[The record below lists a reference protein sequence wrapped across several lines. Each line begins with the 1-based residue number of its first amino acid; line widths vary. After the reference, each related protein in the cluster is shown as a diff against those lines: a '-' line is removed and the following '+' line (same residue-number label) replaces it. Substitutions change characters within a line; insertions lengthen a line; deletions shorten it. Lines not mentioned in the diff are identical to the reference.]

1 MVKLNKFHI
10 FVALTSVYAV
20 FLFYLSSLSSTPGP
34 PGLGFLYGIVHLLE
48 DLGLK
53 FLIYPFYFVYRYP
66 DKFAHVILYMGLGLL
81 LNPTLSSSKNEVMS
95 KYAAPFSIAI
105 GTLYGVTDEFHQYF
119 VPYRSASSP
128 DLFAD
133 FIGLLFAQLLI
144 LVYQRIKTK
153 SPPARSLDLGFVLLF
168 TFLAHLFVLVP
179 PFNQTPLRI
188 GFALPL
194 LLFLP
199 GYVLISAMFPR
210 REELSVIER
219 FTLSIGL
226 SIAIFVFDG
235 FAISVT
241 AWRFRPGPIILSL
254 SLITLILALI
264 TFLVRLR
271 IPEEERFYFDL
282 SSLSRFFE
290 AMKRDEKPGDIEKA
304 LVIALVGSIIIASGM
319 LIYAKVTF
327 EEEKFTAFYIL
338 GEGGK
343 AENYPKVLYLLE
355 PSSMIVGIEN
365 YEHAPTNYTLQV
377 KLGGYPIYKQQIPTL
392 AHGEK
397 WKKKVLFTPKH
408 VAKHTKLEFLLYKD
422 GSTNPYRSVHLWVDS
437 LIDYH
442 NLATIRKYALS
453 EPPAI
458 KNPDMESES
467 NWTFRENAG
476 YFRGYF
482 TKFYRLVENAT
493 VCGYVTDNTTGEGI
507 ANAHVSVSNHYGYEK
522 SNTTNENGY
531 YELKTIADHFWME
544 STANR
549 YKRAGTEFDIAG
561 GQTLVVNIT
570 NDPIVVFNMT
580 LEELSNLSKAIKT
593 LPSGELP
600 EVVSTIKG
608 YVIED
613 VTGLPISNASVK
625 VWNEYFEGNTTTN
638 GDGYFEMRVIS
649 GRLNIEVRAKGYALN
664 TTTVEIASEHTVNL
678 KLKPARSI
686 VKGHIY
692 DNTTGAVIPDAYIR
706 IDGDGYSNST
716 RSNATGYYVVKTVAG
731 HIKLDVSKTGY
742 FPNGTEFN
750 ITYGETRTTDMM
762 IAPIPPSS
770 PPPPPATV
778 SGYVSYNGKGV
789 QDVKVVVSDGAKYEK
804 STLTDS
810 NGYFEMETVP
820 GHLWLD
826 VLPSVYMDSSV
837 EFYIESTE
845 KVSLDIELVALPGST
860 YEIEY
865 PSGTALKKG
874 RYGGIYQDIVSE
886 EGVATLSFMVS
897 DSFRSNRS
905 EGNLFKQVLLN
916 DLVVWEDDVAGDE
929 GWQRVEIPITLDSG
943 TNRLML
949 RVYAK
954 QDSSGFPLT
963 VRWDDV
969 RIEPFSEVTK
979 EIATR
984 FYILDA
990 NGTEENYPTE
1000 LYLGEPAEVIAVI
1013 ENNEHET
1020 VNYILQVKL
1029 NGELLESENVRLE
1042 DGSKW
1047 EQRISFTPNQIG
1059 SLLKLEF
1066 LLFKE
1071 RVKKEPYKSFHL
1083 WVSSDID
1090 YNNLGVLKDYVV
1102 TPLPVIINGDMES
1115 HEGWTYNETDV
1126 NFTGRLTNLTSIS
1139 PMYSYELSY
1148 PAKTLF
1154 NPGCYA
1160 AIYQNFTSEVYP
1172 ATVVI
1177 SFNVRDSYTGDIEGY
1192 FVKQVL
1198 LNEVVIWEDDIA
1210 GDESWEHVK
1219 VPVALRHGTNKLTLR
1234 VYVER
1239 GGSDLPIKVW
1249 WDDVNIEPITEV
1261 AEKIPTS
1268 FYILDAKGTEEDY
1281 PTKLHL
1287 GEPVEFLMGIENN
1300 EHKQVNYILQIKL
1313 DGRVLKTESKWLEHG
1328 SKCERE
1334 IAFTPDRT
1342 GDNQKLEFLL
1352 FKDRA
1357 KGEPYRYFHLRV
1369 STGINY
1375 DNLEPLLKY
1384 RTEPLPAVRDGDMRR
1399 ISAWTFDH
1407 NGSFSGFQS
1416 TENTSSPYSYGIEHY
1431 GATDKGDFGEIWQNI
1446 YAENEGVAVISFN
1459 VRDSF
1464 EQTSDDAKN
1473 ITKQVLLDDDVVW
1486 TDDISGRDAG
1496 YVGWVEEEYN
1506 WLEDEWVIKKV
1517 PGVKS
1522 GWMHVEL
1529 PVYLRKG
1536 DNKLRLRVYAEEATK
1551 KLPVKVYWDDVEIK
1565 RINELVKVGRDV
1577 RMRRYGW

>member
-1 MVKLNKFHI
+1 MVKLSKFHI
-10 FVALTSVYAV
+10 FLSLTCVYAM
-20 FLFYLSSLSSTPGP
+20 FLFYLSSLSSPPGP
-34 PGLGFLYGIVHLLE
+34 SGLGFLYGLVHLLE

-53 FLIYPFYFVYRYP
+53 FLVYPFYFAYRYP

-81 LNPTLSSSKNEVMS
+81 LNPTLSSSKNEVLS
-95 KYAAPFSIAI
+95 KYAALLSIVI

-119 VPYRSASSP
+119 VPYRSPSSM
-128 DLFAD
+128 DLLAD
-133 FIGLLFAQLLI
+133 FMGLLFAQLL
-144 LVYQRIKTK
+144 LFVYSGMAGVLK
-153 SPPARSLDLGFVLLF
+153 SKDKSATSLDLGFVLLF
-168 TFLAHLFVLVP
+168 TFLAYLFVLVP

-188 GFALPL
+188 AFALPL

-199 GYVLISAMFPR
+199 GYLLISAMFPR
-210 REELSVIER
+210 SEELSVIER

-254 SLITLILALI
+254 SVITLILALI

-282 SSLSRFFE
+282 SSFSRFFE
-290 AMKRDEKPGDIEKA
+290 AMKRDDKPGDIEKA

-343 AENYPKVLYLLE
+343 AENYPKVVYLLE
-355 PSSMIVGIEN
+355 PSSIIVGIEN
-365 YEHAPTNYTLQV
+365 YEHAPASYTLEV
-377 KLGGYPIYKQQIPTL
+377 KLGGYPVYEQRIPTL

-397 WKKKVLFTPKH
+397 WKKEVFFTPKH
-408 VAKHTKLEFLLYKD
+408 VAKHVKLEFLLYKD
-422 GSTNPYRSVHLWVDS
+422 GSTSPYRSVHLWVDS
-437 LIDYH
+437 LIDYD
-442 NLATIRKYALS
+442 NLATIRRYALS
-453 EPPAI
+453 ELPAI

-476 YFRGYF
+476 YFRGHF
-482 TKFYRLVENAT
+482 TKFYRLAENAT

-507 ANAHVSVSNHYGYEK
+507 ANARVSVSNHYGYEK
-522 SNTTNENGY
+522 YNTTNETGY
-531 YELKTIADHFWME
+531 YELKLIADHFWLE

-549 YKRAGTEFDIAG
+549 YRIARTEFDIAG

-570 NDPIVVFNMT
+570 NDPIKVFNMT
-580 LEELSNLSKAIKT
+580 LEELSIINETIEA
-593 LPSGELP
+593 LPPDKLP
-600 EVVSTIKG
+600 KEVSTVKG
-608 YVIED
+608 YVID
-613 VTGLPISNASVK
+613 GVTGLPVANASVK
-625 VWNEYFEGNTTTN
+625 VRNEYGFERHTNTN
-638 GDGYFEMRVIS
+638 ENGYFELYTIS
-649 GRLNIEVRAKGYALN
+649 GRSNIEVRANGYALN
-664 TTTVEIASEHTVNL
+664 TTAVVIASDHTVNL
-678 KLKPARSI
+678 KLTPVNSI
-686 VKGHIY
+686 VDGYIY
-692 DNTTGAVIPDAYIR
+692 DSATGAPVAGAYIKVSSA
-706 IDGDGYSNST
+706 GYSNYT
-716 RSNATGYYVVKTVAG
+716 RSNASGYFAVKTIAG
-731 HIKLDVSKTGY
+731 HIKLEVSKQGY
-742 FPNGTEFN
+742 FPNSTEFN
-750 ITYGETRTTDMM
+750 ISYGETRTANMM
-762 IAPIPPSS
+762 IAPIPP
-770 PPPPPATV
+770 PPPPATIR
-778 SGYVSYNGKGV
+778 GYVYCNNTRLPW
-789 QDVKVVVSDGAKYEK
+789 VKVVVSDRDGYEK
-804 STLTDS
+804 STFTDN
-810 NGYFEMETVP
+810 NGYFELETVP

-826 VLPSVYMDSSV
+826 VLPGVYMDSSV
-837 EFYIESTE
+837 ELSIKSGQ
-845 KVSLDIELVALPGST
+845 KCNLDIRLDAFPNST
-860 YEIEY
+860 YQIDY
-865 PSGTALKKG
+865 PSETPLKKG
-874 RYGGIYQDIVSE
+874 QYGGIYQDLVSE
-886 EGVATLSFMVS
+886 EGVATLSFKVS
-897 DSFRSNRS
+897 DSFRSNRT
-905 EGNLFKQVLLN
+905 EGYLFKQVLLN

-929 GWQRVEIPITLDSG
+929 GWQRVEIPITLDNG

-963 VRWDDV
+963 VWWDDV

-979 EIATR
+979 EIATS

-990 NGTEENYPTE
+990 NGTEENYPVE

-1029 NGELLESENVRLE
+1029 NGELLESENIILE

-1071 RVKKEPYKSFHL
+1071 RVTEEPYRSFCL

-1090 YNNLGVLKDYVV
+1090 YNNLEVLKDYAV

-1115 HEGWTYNETDV
+1115 YEGWTYNETEV

-1148 PAKTLF
+1148 PAKTPF

-1172 ATVVI
+1172 ATVVV

-1198 LNEVVIWEDDIA
+1198 LNEDVIWEDDVA

-1234 VYVER
+1234 VYAER
-1239 GGSDLPIKVW
+1239 GSSDLPIKVW
-1249 WDDVNIEPITEV
+1249 WDDVNIEPVTEV

-1268 FYILDAKGTEEDY
+1268 FYILDTKGTEEDY

-1287 GEPVEFLMGIENN
+1287 GEPVEFLMRIENN
-1300 EHKQVNYILQIKL
+1300 EHKEVNYILQIKL

-1328 SKCERE
+1328 SKYERE
-1334 IAFTPDRT
+1334 ISFTPDRT
-1342 GDNQKLEFLL
+1342 GANQKLEFLL

-1357 KGEPYRYFHLRV
+1357 NGKPYRYFHLRV
-1369 STGINY
+1369 STDMNY

-1384 RTEPLPAVRDGDMRR
+1384 GIEPLPAVRDGDMRR
-1399 ISAWTFDH
+1399 ISAWTFDR
-1407 NGSFSGFQS
+1407 NGSFRGFQS
-1416 TENTSSPYSYGIEHY
+1416 TENTSSPYSYAIEHY
-1431 GATDKGDFGEIWQNI
+1431 GSTNKGDFGEIWQNI
-1446 YAENEGVAVISFN
+1446 HADDEGVAVISFN

-1464 EQTSDDAKN
+1464 EQTSEDAKN
-1473 ITKQVLLDDDVVW
+1473 ITKQVLLDDEVVW
-1486 TDDISGRDAG
+1486 ADDVSGRDTG
-1496 YVGWVEEEYN
+1496 YVGWVEEEYK
-1506 WLEDEWVIKKV
+1506 EEEWVIKRV

-1522 GWMHVEL
+1522 GWMHVDI
-1529 PVYLRKG
+1529 PVYLHRG
-1536 DNKLRLRVYAEEATK
+1536 SNKLRLRVYTKEAVEN
-1551 KLPVKVYWDDVEIK
+1551 LYVKVYWDDVAIK
-1565 RINELVKVGRDV
+1565 RINELVKADEKV